1 MPSQVEVKAK
11 TAIES
16 CTTIVIFGFKD
27 KKEKVGLRLGTGR
40 GNK

>member
-1 MPSQVEVKAK
+1 MPSPVEVKAK

-16 CTTIVIFGFKD
+16 CTTIVIFGFND